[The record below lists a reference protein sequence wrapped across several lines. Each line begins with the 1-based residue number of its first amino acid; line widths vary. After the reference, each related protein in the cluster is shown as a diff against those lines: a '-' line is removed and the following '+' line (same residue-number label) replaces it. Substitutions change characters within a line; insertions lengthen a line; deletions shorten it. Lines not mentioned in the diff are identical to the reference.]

1 VNVKDWLDNLGM
13 GRYAAAFDAD
23 GITAKVLPCLTEED
37 LKDVGVA
44 SIGHRRALLKA
55 IAEMRATWA
64 PIDEPGRAHREDR
77 RVERAFRTIAERRQL
92 SVMFCDLA
100 DSTALSSRLD
110 PEDLSTIIRAYQ
122 SRVTTAVARFGGFV
136 ARYVGDGVLVYF
148 GWPAAH
154 ESNAE
159 QAVRAALAV
168 IEAVAESPV
177 GMEPLQVRIGIA
189 TGLVVVGEP
198 IGAGEALQQ
207 TAIGRTPNLAARLQG
222 AAQPGCLVIDAATRR
237 QIGGLFECQDLSA
250 LDLKG
255 FAEKV
260 PAWQVTTAA
269 HRSRSEAL
277 HSAASPVP
285 LLGRDEELSALTQ
298 RWLEAKTGKGRVVML
313 TGEPGIGKSRLVVTL
328 MERLSGES
336 HRLCYFCSPQH
347 QDSPLFPIL
356 GLMARQGSWDR
367 DLAEVARPALGEP
380 GQEHLLEAFAR
391 QLSEVAAGRPVLI
404 LFEDVHWIDPTSLE
418 LLDRLVPYLRSLPVL
433 LVVSSRPGFSPP
445 WAGLPH
451 VSSLPLSGLRRHQ
464 ALMLATRTA
473 APTVLSP
480 TILEQIVRRAEGLPL
495 FVEELTRAVIQA
507 DWHDAAHMMS
517 ASVSNLPDHTVP
529 AALYAPLA
537 ARIDRLHGVREVVQ
551 AAAVIGREFPLE
563 LLAGVTRLSEQPLL
577 DALAKL
583 SEARLM
589 CRSSSALSESYAFS
603 HMLIRDVAY
612 SMLLR
617 DRRRQLHHRVAEVL
631 RGRCKEQGDA
641 APELL
646 AHHYALA
653 GLIEPAVRYWL
664 LAGRRAFRMAA
675 YREADRHLRKG
686 IALLDR
692 IPEGGRRAHFAS
704 ELKSAL
710 SLVRDAAKGYGHPFQ
725 SVFAAWRGGGHNPVL
740 HLWDG
745 GETPDD

>member
-1 VNVKDWLDNLGM
+1 VNVADWLHNLGM
-13 GRYAAAFDAD
+13 GRYAVAFHEH
-23 GITAKVLPCLTEED
+23 GVTAEVLPCLTADD
-37 LKDVGVA
+37 LKDLGVA
-44 SIGHRRALLKA
+44 SIGHRRGLLRA
-55 IAEMRATWA
+55 IAAMRASA
-64 PIDEPGRAHREDR
+64 PIEEPSQAHREDR
-77 RVERAFRTIAERRQL
+77 AVEHAVRTVAERRQL

-168 IEAVAESPV
+168 IEAVAEAPV
-177 GMEPLQVRIGIA
+177 GTASLQVRIGIA

-198 IGAGEALQQ
+198 IGAGEARQQ
-207 TAIGRTPNLAARLQG
+207 TAIGRTPNLAARLQS
-222 AAQPGCLVIDAATRR
+222 AAQPGGLVIDAATRR
-237 QIGGLFECQDLSA
+237 QIGSLFECQDLGP

-255 FAEKV
+255 FAETV

-269 HRSRSEAL
+269 HHSRSEAL
-277 HSAASPVP
+277 HSAASLIP
-285 LLGRDEELSALTQ
+285 LLGRDQELSALSQ
-298 RWLEAKTGKGRVVML
+298 RWLETKSGEGRVVL
-313 TGEPGIGKSRLVVTL
+313 LAGEPGIGKSRLVVTL

-336 HRLCYFCSPQH
+336 HQLCYFCSPQH
-347 QDSPLFPIL
+347 QDSPLFPVL
-356 GLMARQGSWDR
+356 GHMARQGSWDG
-367 DLAEVARPALGEP
+367 DLAEVARPGLTELGQKYP
-380 GQEHLLEAFAR
+380 LDTITR
-391 QLSEVAAGRPVLI
+391 QLAEVAARRPVLI

-418 LLDRLVPYLRSLPVL
+418 LLDCLVPYLRSLPVL
-433 LVVSSRPGFSPP
+433 LVVSSRPGFSPR

-451 VSSLPLSGLRRHQ
+451 VSSLTLSGLRRRE
-464 ALMLATRTA
+464 ALMLATQTA
-473 APTVLSP
+473 APAVLP
-480 TILEQIVRRAEGLPL
+480 ATILEQIVRRAEGLPL
-495 FVEELTRAVIQA
+495 FVEELTRAVVDA
-507 DWHDAAHMMS
+507 DWHDAAPMMS
-517 ASVSNLPDHTVP
+517 ASVSKLPDHTVP

-537 ARIDRLHGVREVVQ
+537 ARIDRLQGVREVVQ
-551 AAAVIGREFPLE
+551 AAAVIGREFTLE

-589 CRSSSALSESYAFS
+589 CRSSSASESYAFN

-617 DRRRQLHHRVAEVL
+617 DRRRQLHQQVAEVL
-631 RGRCKEQGDA
+631 RGRCMEQGDA

-653 GLIEPAVRYWL
+653 GLTEPAVRYWL

-692 IPEGGRRAHFAS
+692 IPEGGRRAHLAS

-710 SLVRDAAKGYGHPFQ
+710 SLVRDAAKGYGHAFQ
-725 SVFAAWRGGGHNPVL
+725 SVFAAWRGGGNTVL
-740 HLWDG
+740 RLWDG
-745 GETPDD
+745 GETADHS

>member
-1 VNVKDWLDNLGM
+1 L
-13 GRYAAAFDAD
+13 
-23 GITAKVLPCLTEED
+23 
-37 LKDVGVA
+37 
-44 SIGHRRALLKA
+44 
-55 IAEMRATWA
+55 
-64 PIDEPGRAHREDR
+64 
-77 RVERAFRTIAERRQL
+77 
-92 SVMFCDLA
+92 
-100 DSTALSSRLD
+100 
-110 PEDLSTIIRAYQ
+110 
-122 SRVTTAVARFGGFV
+122 GGFV

-154 ESNAE
+154 ELNAE

-168 IEAVAESPV
+168 IEAVAQAPV
-177 GMEPLQVRIGIA
+177 GTASLQVRIGIA

-198 IGAGEALQQ
+198 IGAGEARQQ
-207 TAIGRTPNLAARLQG
+207 TAIGRTPNLAARLQS
-222 AAQPGCLVIDAATRR
+222 AAQPGGLVIDAATHR
-237 QIGGLFECQDLSA
+237 QIGSLFACQNLGP
-250 LDLKG
+250 LDLRG

-277 HSAASPVP
+277 HSAASLMP
-285 LLGRDEELSALTQ
+285 LLGRDQELSDLSQ
-298 RWLEAKTGKGRVVML
+298 RWLETKSGEGRVVLL

-336 HRLCYFCSPQH
+336 DQLCYFCSPQH
-347 QDSPLFPIL
+347 QDSPLFPVL
-356 GLMARQGSWDR
+356 SQTARQGSWDR
-367 DLAEVARPALGEP
+367 DLAEAARPSLTEP
-380 GQEHLLEAFAR
+380 GQEHLLDAFAR
-391 QLSEVAAGRPVLI
+391 QLAEVAARRPVLV

-451 VSSLPLSGLRRHQ
+451 VSSLTLGGLRRRE
-464 ALMLATRTA
+464 ALMLATQTA
-473 APTVLSP
+473 APAVLP
-480 TILEQIVRRAEGLPL
+480 PATLEQIVRRAEGLPL
-495 FVEELTRAVIQA
+495 FVEELTRAVVQA
-507 DWHDAAHMMS
+507 DWHDAELLVS

-551 AAAVIGREFPLE
+551 AAAVIGREFTLE

-577 DALAKL
+577 DALARL

-589 CRSSSALSESYAFS
+589 RRSSSALSQSYAFN

-617 DRRRQLHHRVAEVL
+617 DRRRQLHQRVAEVL

-646 AHHYALA
+646 AYHYALA

-675 YREADRHLRKG
+675 YREADRHLQKG

-692 IPEGGRRAHFAS
+692 IPEGGRRAHLAS

-710 SLVRDAAKGYGHPFQ
+710 SLVRDAAKGYGHAFQ
-725 SVFAAWRGGGHNPVL
+725 SVFAAWRGGGNPVL

-745 GETPDD
+745 GETADHR